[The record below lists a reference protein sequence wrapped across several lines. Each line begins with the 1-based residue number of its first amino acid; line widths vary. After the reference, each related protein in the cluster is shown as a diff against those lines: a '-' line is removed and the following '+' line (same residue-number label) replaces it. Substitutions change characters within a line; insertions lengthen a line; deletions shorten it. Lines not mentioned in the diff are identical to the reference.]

1 MNYTCLFL
9 EGGVDIYLFTLIL
22 NIVILS
28 RLFPSVNACTL
39 MFTKPL
45 LFYLALFGEATAVFY
60 KHMEFAVKAF
70 MCLKM
75 CLL

>member
-28 RLFPSVNACTL
+28 RLFPSVNVRTL
-39 MFTKPL
+39 MFINPV
-45 LFYLALFGEATAVFY
+45 LFLPSIVLMSHTRFY
-60 KHMEFAVKAF
+60 KHMEFSVKAF
-70 MCLKM
+70 MCLKNV
-75 CLL
+75 LK